1 MLSKYSKRQI
11 EIINI
16 AIELVAQNGIQ
27 ELTIKNISKKIG
39 LVESAIYRHF
49 KSKQDILLGI
59 LDIFKNSKENI
70 FSDVRNKNHSP
81 SVQLKKLF
89 ENRFK
94 YFSQNPAIASVI
106 FAEDFF
112 RNDKRLSKMVYE
124 IMQEYQLIIRRIIEA
139 GQQNGDIRSDLKSE
153 QLSIILTGSLRVVV
167 TQWRLA
173 EFTFDLINEGQK
185 MWDTLEMMI
194 KNK

>member
-16 AIELVAQNGIQ
+16 AIELVANSGIQ

-59 LDIFKNSKENI
+59 MDIFKSSKEAI
-70 FSDVRNKNHSP
+70 FSDVHHQSSSP
-81 SVQLKKLF
+81 IVQLKSLF
-89 ENRFK
+89 DNRFS
-94 YFSQNPAIASVI
+94 YFSKNPAIASVI

-112 RNDKRLSKMVYE
+112 RNDQRLSQMIYD
-124 IMQEYQLIIRRIIEA
+124 IMLEYQKIIGKIIEK
-139 GQQNGDIRSDLKSE
+139 GQQIGELRDDLPAE
-153 QLSIILTGSLRVVV
+153 QLAVVLMGTLRVVV
-167 TQWRLA
+167 TQWRLS
-173 EFTFDLINEGQK
+173 EFSFDLIDEGK
-185 MWDTLEMMI
+185 NIWKTIELMI
-194 KNK
+194 KK